1 LIDVLDEIH
10 AAQEARGRTALT
22 TEAMEA
28 DEARRR
34 AEDREDEERWRT
46 IWCQTTTRPP
56 PEDSG

>member
-10 AAQEARGRTALT
+10 AAQEARGRTGLT

-34 AEDREDEERWRT
+34 AEDQEYEECWGT
-46 IWCQTTTRPP
+46 IWSRTTTRPP
-56 PEDSG
+56 EGPG